1 MDFKIHGQSVRPAWY
16 AGGLRFGCQACGA
29 CCGGAPGYVWVDDED
44 IARISGALGVAPID
58 FSRTYV
64 RSLWR
69 GKSLR
74 EKTNYDCVLLEGGGH
89 CAVYEVRPLQCRTWP
104 FWESN
109 LATRE
114 AWQEAA
120 RRCPGIGKG
129 PVYRIEQIEALVMEM
144 KI

>member
-1 MDFKIHGQSVRPAWY
+1 MKMWSANPARPTWY
-16 AGGLRFGCQACGA
+16 AGGLRFGCQACGR
-29 CCGGAPGYVWVDDED
+29 CCGGAPGYVWVADDEIER
-44 IARISGALGVAPID
+44 IAGVIGLPAAE
-58 FSRTYV
+58 FSRIYV

-74 EKTNYDCVLLEGGGH
+74 EKNNYDCVLLEAAGR
-89 CAVYEVRPLQCRTWP
+89 CSVYDVRPVQCRTWP

-144 KI
+144 KL

>member
-1 MDFKIHGQSVRPAWY
+1 MDFKIVSKPARSAWY
-16 AGGLRFGCQACGA
+16 AAGLRFGCQGCGQ
-29 CCGGAPGYVWVDDED
+29 CCGGAPGYVWVDDEEV
-44 IARISGALGVAPID
+44 AQISRVIGMAPAE
-58 FSRTYV
+58 FSRIYI

-74 EKTNYDCVLLEGGGH
+74 EKTNYDCVLLEENGR
-89 CAVYEVRPLQCRTWP
+89 CAVYDVRPIQCRTWP

-114 AWQEAA
+114 AWQDAA

-129 PVYRIEQIEALVMEM
+129 PVYRIEQIDALVMEM